1 MNAAAA
7 LPRSALALALMV
19 GLACPPAVSA
29 AVREDWYMAARN
41 HVEARISVLVAT
53 DDEGR
58 QWIRELDLW
67 QLDLPVPKGSTWR
80 YADETY
86 VPLADVDAR
95 VELDATSQWL
105 HFLDGDAGTGRAA
118 DGEIV
123 ADVIVNRQSLSQPY
137 VLEERQGVPWLPPEL
152 LAEIRLQAPEG
163 TADTKG
169 WVPVTA
175 VAGEHYLLDRDGML
189 LEFTVLP
196 QGFGQQR
203 IDGRTGR
210 QRMAGNVE
218 EPVAM
223 PAVLLGY
230 EASAG
235 TSSGGA
241 GWSAL
246 AFEAGVSFGDTY
258 CASRHLWR
266 ERTGLA
272 RLESNCTVSWPEK
285 RTSLVLGDAVSQG
298 SSLGGAVRY
307 GGVRLG
313 TDRSLQPY
321 LLTQPL
327 LGLEGSARLPSVLE
341 VWTDQQLS
349 MRTELAP
356 GDFVIDGLPALS
368 GSGQIRAVVTDL
380 LGRQTVVTVPFY
392 SDPMLLRPGL
402 SDWSLELGRLRVG
415 AGTIDESYGDSFG
428 LATYRT
434 GITSWWTAGGLVEA
448 SQGHRR
454 VAADSF
460 VKLGKFGVLETS
472 FSANQTGSVPGRGWV
487 LGYTYRGRRWGFGL
501 RELRRDA
508 GYTDLAWP
516 EPGSAP
522 RRDRQV
528 SLTVQAGAGT
538 LSLGGVQQVDGAGEE
553 RSFVRAGLGM
563 PLGPGHVSV
572 SALKSLGDEGND
584 SWMLMWFLP
593 LGNSSVSAWV
603 DGRDDGVAPGVALQ
617 RSQPRGPGYG
627 YRVAWQDAAG
637 QGDRLDADLRWRS
650 GMADGFVQAQRSGA
664 GESINASVAG
674 TVLWA
679 GGDVSFTPRFDG
691 AYALVTLPA
700 PGVRITHDHQVVTS
714 TDRSGRAVVP
724 GLRPYEIS
732 RLGVVAEDLPMDV
745 QLGQDAIALIAG
757 RNQVVRADFKASA
770 HRSVTLRVFDA
781 AGVEL
786 TPGAIGKPEPGG
798 GEWPLGYD
806 GLMYLEWE
814 DALEAIV
821 IERAGQTL
829 CRIDLGELP
838 ENPAA
843 GDIIDVQCEGAGP

>member
-1 MNAAAA
+1 MKAAT

-19 GLACPPAVSA
+19 GLACPPGVSA

-53 DDEGR
+53 DDDGR

-80 YADETY
+80 YAGETY

-95 VELDATSQWL
+95 VRLDATSQWL
-105 HFLDGDAGTGRAA
+105 HFLDGDAETGRAA

-137 VLEERQGVPWLPPEL
+137 VLEERQGIPWLPPEL

-163 TADTKG
+163 SADSKG

-189 LEFTVLP
+189 LEFTVMP
-196 QGFGQQR
+196 QGFSQQR

-210 QRMAGNVE
+210 QRMVGDIEKPA
-218 EPVAM
+218 AM

-235 TSSGGA
+235 ASSGGA

-246 AFEAGVSFGDTY
+246 ALEAGVSIGNSY

-266 ERTGLA
+266 EREGTT
-272 RLESNCTVSWPEK
+272 RLESNCTISWPEK
-285 RTSLVLGDAVSQG
+285 RISLVLGDVVSQG
-298 SSLGGAVRY
+298 SPLGGAVRY
-307 GGVRLG
+307 GGLRLG
-313 TDRSLQPY
+313 TDQSLQPY

-368 GSGQIRAVVTDL
+368 GSGEIRAVVTDL

-392 SDPMLLRPGL
+392 SDPLLLRPGL
-402 SDWSLELGRLRVG
+402 TDWSLEMGRLRVG
-415 AGTIDESYGDSFG
+415 AGTIDESYGEAFG

-434 GITSWWTAGGLVEA
+434 GITSWWTAGGYVEG
-448 SQGHRR
+448 SQDHRR
-454 VAADSF
+454 IAADSF
-460 VKLGKFGVLETS
+460 LKLGKFGVLETS
-472 FSANQTGSVPGRGWV
+472 FSANRTDAIPGRGWV

-501 RELRRDA
+501 RELRRDG
-508 GYTDLAWP
+508 GYSDLAWP

-528 SLTVQAGAGT
+528 SLTVQAGTGT
-538 LSLGGVQQVDGAGEE
+538 LSLGGVQQVDGAGQE

-563 PLGPGHVSV
+563 PVGPGHVSI
-572 SALKSLGDEGND
+572 SALKSLGDEGRD

-603 DGRDDGVAPGVALQ
+603 DGQEDGLSPGIALQ

-627 YRVAWQDAAG
+627 YRVAWQEDGG

-650 GMADGFVQAQRSGA
+650 GMGDGFVRAQRNGS
-664 GESINASVAG
+664 GESIHASLAG
-674 TVLWA
+674 TLLWA
-679 GGDVSFTPRFDG
+679 GGDLSPTPRFDG

-700 PGVRITHDHQVVTS
+700 PGVRITHDNQVVAS
-714 TDRSGRAVVP
+714 TDRNGRAVIP

-732 RLGVVAEDLPMDV
+732 RLGVIAEDLPMDV
-745 QLGQDAIALIAG
+745 QLRQDAIALVAG
-757 RNQVVRADFKASA
+757 RNQVVRADFQASA
-770 HRSVTLRVFDA
+770 RRSVTLRIVDA

-786 TPGAIGKPEPGG
+786 TPGAVGKTEPDGG
-798 GEWPLGYD
+798 MWPLGYG
-806 GLMYLEWE
+806 GLLYLEW
-814 DALEAIV
+814 DGALEAIV
-821 IERAGQTL
+821 VERAGQPL
-829 CRIDLGELP
+829 CRIGLGGLP
-838 ENPAA
+838 EKPAP
-843 GDIIDVQCEGAGP
+843 GDIVDVKCKGAGP